1 MPYILKKDNVERIVD
16 SENDKEALEKKGYV
30 EVVVKTTS
38 TNKKSK
44 ND

>member
-1 MPYILKKDNVERIVD
+1 MPYLLKKDNVERIVD
-16 SENDKEALEKKGYV
+16 SEDDKAILEQEGYV

-38 TNKKSK
+38 TTKKSK